1 MAAPLESIVHGSKA
15 SLQQLPSIDRLLRL
29 PEVQALVERH
39 GHTLVAGEARSL
51 TDALRE
57 RAADGT
63 LPSAELEPSALAAAL
78 DGRCAR
84 ALAPRLR
91 GVINLTGTVIHTNLG
106 RALLAEE
113 AVAEV
118 VAAMAAPNNLEFDL
132 GKGARGDRDAL
143 VEDLL
148 CELTGAEAATVVNN
162 NAAAVLLT
170 IAALARGREVVVS
183 RGELVEI
190 GGAFRMPD
198 VMQAAGA
205 RLVEVGTTNRTHLAD
220 YVQAI
225 GPRTGLVMKV
235 HQSNYA
241 MSGFTACVGEAELA
255 PAARAAGVPL
265 ASDLGSGSLIDLS
278 AHGLPREPVV
288 REMVAA
294 GCDVVT
300 FSGDKLLGGPQAGL
314 IVGRRAAVDRIRR
327 FPLKRA
333 LRVSKLPL
341 AALDATL
348 RLYRCPEKLAQRLPT
363 LRLLC
368 RPCAEIEATARQLED
383 AVRSALAPRYAV
395 EVVTMASQ
403 IGSGS
408 LPVDRLPSAG
418 LRIRPAGLRRG
429 LGTALNRLAVALRGL
444 PEPVLGRIADDALLL
459 DFRCLE
465 DPAALARQL
474 PALAQALRS

>member
-1 MAAPLESIVHGSKA
+1 
-15 SLQQLPSIDRLLRL
+15 
-29 PEVQALVERH
+29 
-39 GHTLVAGEARSL
+39 
-51 TDALRE
+51 
-57 RAADGT
+57 
-63 LPSAELEPSALAAAL
+63 
-78 DGRCAR
+78 
-84 ALAPRLR
+84 
-91 GVINLTGTVIHTNLG
+91 
-106 RALLAEE
+106 
-113 AVAEV
+113 
-118 VAAMAAPNNLEFDL
+118 
-132 GKGARGDRDAL
+132 
-143 VEDLL
+143 
-148 CELTGAEAATVVNN
+148 
-162 NAAAVLLT
+162 
-170 IAALARGREVVVS
+170 
-183 RGELVEI
+183 
-190 GGAFRMPD
+190 
-198 VMQAAGA
+198 
-205 RLVEVGTTNRTHLAD
+205 
-220 YVQAI
+220 
-225 GPRTGLVMKV
+225 
-235 HQSNYA
+235 
-241 MSGFTACVGEAELA
+241 
-255 PAARAAGVPL
+255 
-265 ASDLGSGSLIDLS
+265 
-278 AHGLPREPVV
+278 
-288 REMVAA
+288 
-294 GCDVVT
+294 VT

-368 RPCAEIEATARQLED
+368 RPRAEIEATARQLED

-418 LRIRPAGLRRG
+418 LRIWPAVAAGAAMAGRPAGLRRRG
-429 LGTALNRLAVALRGL
+429 LGTALNRLAAALRGL